1 MFCFP
6 PYFRRFVE
14 EKVFGVRNWLSPLL
28 IILRWLL
35 YVVKYVYPINVQGC
49 ALHFEWRVSLATKIE
64 SPPNHIKHSLT
75 NHLLNHP
82 EIKHFYYQTHMQ
94 RPSKTSDKLFQLT
107 PTLRQKESFLQTT
120 LSILRINILP
130 Q

>member
-14 EKVFGVRNWLSPLL
+14 EKVFGVRNWLSPSADHSQM
-28 IILRWLL
+28 
-35 YVVKYVYPINVQGC
+35 V
-49 ALHFEWRVSLATKIE
+49 ALCRQICLSHKCPRLCFALWMTSKLGHKIE

-75 NHLLNHP
+75 NQLLNHP

-107 PTLRQKESFLQTT
+107 PTLKQKESFLQTT